1 MKKSQ
6 LQEIVREILNE
17 NPEQMLGKQLAIAL
31 NRKKLHNLTNSNK
44 PMTLMI
50 Q

>member
-31 NRKKLHNLTNSNK
+31 IEKKLNNLTNSNK
-44 PMTLMI
+44 LTMVTI